1 MVGNALLAVGA
12 GVLLGIPLGECS
24 ASLAGIELT
33 SGRLGRMVRRGVTIL
48 DDTYNANPDSMVAA
62 LETLSSLPGD
72 GRRIAVLGRMGELG
86 IHAGEGYERVGKAA
100 AVAVD
105 TLLCVGSEAGAMAEA
120 ASRAGLGDARVLPD
134 NATAA
139 SLLSSLAREGDLVL
153 LKASRSA
160 RMEEVLQ
167 RFN

>member
-1 MVGNALLAVGA
+1 
-12 GVLLGIPLGECS
+12 
-24 ASLAGIELT
+24 
-33 SGRLGRMVRRGVTIL
+33 
-48 DDTYNANPDSMVAA
+48 
-62 LETLSSLPGD
+62 
-72 GRRIAVLGRMGELG
+72 MGELG